1 LIGSIF
7 PFFLIRRARLAIQDD
22 RKRGSVASSLC
33 LAALAIAYAWVDR
46 GNRAIEASARRWH
59 QDAQSLG
66 DAT

>member
-1 LIGSIF
+1 
-7 PFFLIRRARLAIQDD
+7 
-22 RKRGSVASSLC
+22 